1 MKIIVNGMERVVE
14 SQKTI
19 AEILSEFNVARHGIA
34 VAVNEEIVPHTTHET
49 HVLVEGDRVEII
61 RAIGGG

>member
-1 MKIIVNGMERVVE
+1 MNIIVNGMERVVT

-19 AEILSEFNVARHGIA
+19 AEILRECNIARHGIA

-49 HVLVEGDRVEII
+49 HILTEGDRVEII